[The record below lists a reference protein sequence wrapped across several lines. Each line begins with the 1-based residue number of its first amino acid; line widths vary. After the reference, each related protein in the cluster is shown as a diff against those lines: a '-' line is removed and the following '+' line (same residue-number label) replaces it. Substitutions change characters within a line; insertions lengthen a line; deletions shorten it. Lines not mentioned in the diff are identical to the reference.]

1 MVSGTRD
8 NPPPRD
14 NFTEPLCVYGNL
26 NFIAHQ
32 SLSGQLGRLHIGQ
45 IADLGNHSTDR
56 PTDRQGRDYLVI
68 QALQTMPCGI
78 FRQFYCNTVRTRNQ
92 RGCNSRAMDSPS

>member
-26 NFIAHQ
+26 SFIAHQ
-32 SLSGQLGRLHIGQ
+32 SLSGQLGSWLHIGQ

-56 PTDRQGRDYLVI
+56 PTDKEE
-68 QALQTMPCGI
+68 T
-78 FRQFYCNTVRTRNQ
+78 TW
-92 RGCNSRAMDSPS
+92 